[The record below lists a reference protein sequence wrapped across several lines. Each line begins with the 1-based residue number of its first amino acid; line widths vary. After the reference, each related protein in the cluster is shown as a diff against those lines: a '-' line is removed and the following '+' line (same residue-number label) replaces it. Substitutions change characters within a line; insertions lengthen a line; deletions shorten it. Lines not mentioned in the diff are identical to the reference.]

1 VKNVLNIIL
10 IHHQNSVQAV
20 KPIKNIRVIINT
32 YKNCAVN
39 LEVSMKEL
47 NYEQE
52 KARRRRQIERG
63 QLKEENG
70 LISSQ
75 QSFARYIDTPEQK

>member
-1 VKNVLNIIL
+1 
-10 IHHQNSVQAV
+10 
-20 KPIKNIRVIINT
+20 
-32 YKNCAVN
+32 
-39 LEVSMKEL
+39 MKEL

>member
-1 VKNVLNIIL
+1 
-10 IHHQNSVQAV
+10 
-20 KPIKNIRVIINT
+20 
-32 YKNCAVN
+32 
-39 LEVSMKEL
+39 MKKL

-52 KARRRRQIERG
+52 KARRRRQIEKG

-75 QSFARYIDTPEQK
+75 QSFTRYIDTPDQK